1 MMNESPS
8 RPDFPTT
15 RWSRVARA
23 GDPGGDDARAALAE
37 LCAAYWYPIYA
48 LVRRL
53 GHSEADAL
61 GLTQD
66 YFARLL
72 ETPVLAAA
80 DRTRGRFRAFLRAD
94 CRFFLAGLRDR
105 ERASKRGGGRT
116 PLSIDAR
123 DAEGRYLVEPVDSLT
138 PERLFDRAWA
148 LTLLGR
154 ALDGLADE
162 YGATGRAAVFEALRP
177 TLVDHRGAASHAEL
191 AARLGL
197 SVAAVQQ
204 AASRLR
210 KRYRELLRDEIAA
223 TLDDPSDDAVAAEIR
238 DLFDALGL

>member
-1 MMNESPS
+1 MSESPP

-15 RWSRVARA
+15 HWSRVARA

-53 GHSEADAL
+53 GHGEADARD
-61 GLTQD
+61 LTQE

-94 CRFFLAGLRDR
+94 CRFFLSGCRDR
-105 ERASKRGGGRT
+105 ERAQKRGGGCLPR
-116 PLSIDAR
+116 SIDAR

-154 ALDGLADE
+154 ALDRLADE

-177 TLVDHRGAASHAEL
+177 TLVDRSGAASHSEL

-210 KRYRELLRDEIAA
+210 KRYRLVLRDEIAA
-223 TLDDPSDDAVAAEIR
+223 TLDDPSDQAVGAEIR
-238 DLFDALGL
+238 DLFDALGP